1 LVRAAAFIQAL
12 DTIRAYCRLAD
23 PRMRRIVLETIKD
36 LLPPDEALLPDNE
49 TDTNQNTEVCSR
61 RFFSV
66 ALKRGRAD
74 GAAALV
80 LAVQAAWTAIGGG
93 GPLMCRS

>member
-1 LVRAAAFIQAL
+1 MNVQNTDLDRLQAAFKATFDAWIDA
-12 DTIRAYCRLAD
+12 IRLQEQLASVD
-23 PRMRRIVLETIKD
+23 RSLAQVYLRENSPS
-36 LLPPDEALLPDNE
+36 
-49 TDTNQNTEVCSR
+49 EVCSR